1 MALKVTKVDVWAGEM
16 QDKPG
21 ELGRM
26 LGALAGAGA
35 SIDCVIGR
43 RQPDKPGTGVVFVS
57 PVKGKKA
64 QAAAKA
70 AGMAQASHV
79 NTLRVEG
86 SDKPGLGAKLASA
99 IGDAGVNLRGVSA
112 AVLGGKFVAYLGF
125 DSPEAASRA
134 VKALKAVK

>member
-43 RQPDKPGTGVVFVS
+43 RQPDTAHGGAPNTGSLGSNISISARNSGRTAATSFSSNPAGRVVVS
-57 PVKGKKA
+57 TPRARTVRWHGVTSGKL
-64 QAAAKA
+64 
-70 AGMAQASHV
+70 
-79 NTLRVEG
+79 TE
-86 SDKPGLGAKLASA
+86 
-99 IGDAGVNLRGVSA
+99 
-112 AVLGGKFVAYLGF
+112 
-125 DSPEAASRA
+125 
-134 VKALKAVK
+134 